1 MKIHSK
7 IFSVTLLLMLLA
19 LPRSYADNM
28 ELMDYLP
35 TREPAADLADANA
48 TDAVAPTETEDSKFT
63 PEMDEDTP
71 VSHDEIA
78 GEKNMTSARSWKA
91 PDFSHQETALGYSPE
106 AFAIPKGMER
116 QVKFWIDIY
125 SKYTTDQGV
134 LHDAEIIDLIYD
146 VVDFSDISSR
156 TDLNAW
162 QKDHMKTK
170 RVKEAK
176 KRVIATLKKLQSCK
190 DPSSLNEKEKKIWDA
205 FANDTDKKK
214 FIEAAGR
221 NRLRFQL
228 GQKDRIVQGIYFS
241 GRYIDQF
248 EKIFRDA
255 GLPIELARLPFVES
269 SFNVLARS
277 KVGASGL
284 WQIMPYTMKG
294 FMKRDP
300 AIDLRN
306 HPAEATKLAAKLMRI
321 NYNML
326 QSWPLAMTGY
336 NHGPS
341 GVLRLTKKY
350 KTRDLG
356 ELVQNASFRKRFGF
370 ASRNFYAS
378 FLAVLEVTSKAPQYL
393 GTVTLSQ
400 PLDSEDIKTSVPVK
414 YKDILRWFDGDD
426 LKAQVFNPHITRV
439 ARTRG
444 RAIPRGV
451 VISVPKAKA
460 EIVQKELASPE
471 LFRKAQREYE
481 QNLKSAKVQQPQ
493 KENDP
498 QPLQNDLQFKA
509 GADAKQQTSNE
520 LVVDP
525 SQQKAVAEGGSDN
538 SVHRVRRG
546 ETLIHIAREYGVA
559 VKDILQ
565 VNNMKSDRLRV
576 GQVIKIP

>member
-1 MKIHSK
+1 MTK
-7 IFSVTLLLMLLA
+7 FFLMMLILTGA
-19 LPRSYADNM
+19 GLVRADNM
-28 ELMDYLP
+28 DLMDTLA
-35 TREPAADLADANA
+35 TRGPASDLADANA
-48 TDAVAPTETEDSKFT
+48 SDNDKAAEAEDSKIN

-78 GEKNMTSARSWKA
+78 GEKNMTTARPWKA
-91 PDFSHQETALGYSPE
+91 PDFSHQESALGYAPGV
-106 AFAIPKGMER
+106 FDVPKGMEK

-134 LHDAEIIDLIYD
+134 LHDAEMIDTIYD

-162 QKDHMKTK
+162 QKDHMKLK

-176 KRVIATLKKLQSCK
+176 KRVIALLKKLQATK
-190 DPSSLNEKEKKIWDA
+190 DPSQLDEKEKKIWDA
-205 FANDTDKKK
+205 FQNDREPKK
-214 FIEAAGR
+214 FLEAAGR

-241 GRYIDQF
+241 GRYMAQF
-248 EKIFRDA
+248 EKVFRDA

-306 HPAEATKLAAKLMRI
+306 HPIEATKLAAKLMRI

-350 KTRDLG
+350 KTRDLA
-356 ELVQNASFRKRFGF
+356 ELIQNASSRRRFGF

-378 FLAVLEVTSKAPQYL
+378 FIAVLEVTSKAPQYL

-400 PLDSEDIKTSVPVK
+400 PLEEEDLKTTLPIKYS
-414 YKDILRWFDGDD
+414 DLLRWFDGND

-439 ARTRG
+439 ARLHG
-444 RAIPRGV
+444 RSIPRGI
-451 VISVPKAKA
+451 VISVPKEKLDL
-460 EIVQKELASPE
+460 VQKEMADPQA
-471 LFRKAQREYE
+471 FKKARLEYE
-481 QNLKSAKVQQPQ
+481 QAAKAA
-493 KENDP
+493 KT
-498 QPLQNDLQFKA
+498 QPLKKESGEGAVTPETPFKP
-509 GADAKQQTSNE
+509 GANSQQQTSND
-520 LVVDP
+520 LVIDP
-525 SQQKAVAEGGSDN
+525 SQRRAIAQSNQDN
-538 SVHRVRRG
+538 GLHKVHRG
-546 ETLIHIAREYGVA
+546 DTLSRIARHYGVR
-559 VKDILQ
+559 VKELLDL
-565 VNNMKSDRLRV
+565 NNMKSTDRLRV
-576 GQVIKIP
+576 GQMIKVP